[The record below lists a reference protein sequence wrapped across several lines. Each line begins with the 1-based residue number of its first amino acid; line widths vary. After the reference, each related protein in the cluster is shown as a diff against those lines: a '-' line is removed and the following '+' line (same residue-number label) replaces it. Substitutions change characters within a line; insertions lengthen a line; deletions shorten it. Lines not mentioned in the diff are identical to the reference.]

1 VHIHRRVRWGSI
13 ALAALTVFSCSRVSQ
28 KFHRASASEALAA
41 EKATPRKIYRYSVVP
56 GGVYSAAELV
66 AARRSDPV
74 VRTHYEDFGDTVS
87 VRKLSSD
94 LLVYVSYRKAN
105 RVYWTT
111 KKHRVC
117 KGEAILSDGKN
128 MARTRCGNR
137 LSLTP
142 QQPTLGR
149 NEPSPKALDI
159 TDQPLLAGLPN
170 GPLFFPTE
178 GLPPLTLP
186 EEARSGASPGPVM
199 PAIAPV
205 PSGASAENFGPLN
218 YLPSLVPLLSAAPLL
233 APVPG
238 TTPGGGGTTTGPGS
252 PTTPVVP
259 TGAPEPG
266 SWTLLLLAAVG
277 ALLWR
282 LWRGRST
289 SPMKPAAVK
298 CQSRAS

>member
-1 VHIHRRVRWGSI
+1 M
-13 ALAALTVFSCSRVSQ
+13 AAQR
-28 KFHRASASEALAA
+28 
-41 EKATPRKIYRYSVVP
+41 ATPRKVYRYSVVP
-56 GGVYSAAELV
+56 GGVYSATELA

-117 KGEAILSDGKN
+117 KGEAILTDGKN

-159 TDQPLLAGLPN
+159 TDQPLLAGLPD
-170 GPLFFPTE
+170 GPLFFPNE

-186 EEARSGASPGPVM
+186 EEARSGASPGP
-199 PAIAPV
+199 AIAPV
-205 PSGASAENFGPLN
+205 PTGARADNFGPAN
-218 YLPSLVPLLSAAPLL
+218 FAPSLVPIASPAPLL
-233 APVPG
+233 APFPG
-238 TTPGGGGTTTGPGS
+238 TTGNTPGGGGTTTGPGS
-252 PTTPVVP
+252 PSTPVVP
-259 TGAPEPG
+259 TDVPEPG
-266 SWTLLLLAAVG
+266 SWTLFLFASVA

-282 LWRGRST
+282 RWRSPST
-289 SPMKPAAVK
+289 GPID
-298 CQSRAS
+298 RRL